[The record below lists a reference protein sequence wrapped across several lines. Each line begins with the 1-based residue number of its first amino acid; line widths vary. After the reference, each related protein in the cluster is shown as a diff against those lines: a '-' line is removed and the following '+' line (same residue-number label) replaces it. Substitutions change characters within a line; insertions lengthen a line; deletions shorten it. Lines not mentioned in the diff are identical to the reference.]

1 MQESVKTKKKISEF
15 MSKIYNRFLYVYI
28 LQMYLWPKSLEMV
41 FSNSLPCQ
49 KEILIHQEFIKT
61 RIFYKRFIKT
71 CVRRGQVYTHAENI
85 GLASKILHYSP

>member
-1 MQESVKTKKKISEF
+1 MNTFINIYARIREDKKKKISEF

-71 CVRRGQVYTHAENI
+71 CVLGEGRYT
-85 GLASKILHYSP
+85 LTQKT